1 MKNFRQMV
9 LIFFLALKT
18 GPGSSC
24 IIYKIPVKFSLSFD
38 MKPGTGVIQTNGTEN
53 FGRKNGKKGIP
64 RKEFLSFRKI
74 STGMNRSIQI
84 LPRIPD
90 FSYKW

>member
-1 MKNFRQMV
+1 
-9 LIFFLALKT
+9 
-18 GPGSSC
+18 
-24 IIYKIPVKFSLSFD
+24 
-38 MKPGTGVIQTNGTEN
+38 MKPGTGVIETNGTEN

-74 STGMNRSIQI
+74 STRVNRSIQI